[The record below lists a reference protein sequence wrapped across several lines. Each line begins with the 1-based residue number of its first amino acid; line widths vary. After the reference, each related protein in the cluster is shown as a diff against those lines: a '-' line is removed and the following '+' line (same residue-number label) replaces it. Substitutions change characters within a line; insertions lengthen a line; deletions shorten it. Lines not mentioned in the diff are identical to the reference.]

1 MEECMY
7 DIVGDVHGYAEKL
20 HQLLEQ
26 MGYQQKQGVY
36 SHPSRKV
43 IFVGDWIDR
52 GPQVR
57 ETLSLVR
64 AMIDGAQALAVM
76 GNHEYNAIAFHL
88 ENPTGGHLRPHTIKN
103 IHQHYQT
110 LYQFKDYADEW
121 QAYLSW
127 FLTIPLYLN
136 LPSIRVAHASWYDSN
151 IALLDNLLL
160 NGRMTSELV
169 QQATVKHTPFWKAV
183 EETLKGK
190 EARLPH
196 NQTFRDKDDILR
208 YESRIRWWTNH
219 SDTTTYADYFFDAP
233 AVIASL
239 PVDYTLYQTGV
250 TLNETSKPLFFGHYW
265 LQGTPCLDS
274 PRAACVDFSIAK
286 GGVLAAYRWQ
296 GETELTNEHLVW
308 V

>member
-1 MEECMY
+1 MEEQLY
-7 DIVGDVHGYAEKL
+7 DIVGDVHGYADKL
-20 HQLLEQ
+20 RQLLEQ
-26 MGYQQKQGVY
+26 MGYEQQKGVY

-64 AMIDGAQALAVM
+64 AMIDGGLALAVM

-88 ENPTGGHLRPHTIKN
+88 ENPTGGHVRPHTIKN

-110 LYQFKDYADEW
+110 LYQFKDYTDEW
-121 QAYLSW
+121 QDYVSW
-127 FLTIPLYLN
+127 FLTIPLYLD
-136 LPSIRVAHASWYDSN
+136 LPSIRVAHASWDDSH
-151 IALLDNLLL
+151 IALLDQLLP
-160 NGRMTSELV
+160 NGRLTPSLV
-169 QQATVKHTPFWKAV
+169 QKAAIKNTPFWKAV

-196 NQTFRDKDDILR
+196 NQFFRDKDGILR
-208 YESRIRWWTNH
+208 HESRIRWWTNH
-219 SDTTTYADYFFDAP
+219 SDSTTYADYFFDAP
-233 AVIASL
+233 AAIASL
-239 PVDYTLYQTGV
+239 PVDYDLYPTGV
-250 TLNETSKPLFFGHYW
+250 TLDETSKPLFFGHYW
-265 LQGTPCLDS
+265 LQGQPCLGS

-286 GGVLAAYRWQ
+286 GGFLAAYRWQ
-296 GETELTNEHLVW
+296 GENELTNEHLVW